1 MNGWNFG
8 DILDA
13 VAPAIPPDAPAFIHG
28 ERVINWGEATSAT
41 NNMARA
47 LIARGAKPGDKIA
60 IYMRNRPEYLM
71 ALAAGWKARL
81 THVNVNYR
89 YTPEEVW
96 YIFDNSDAQT
106 VVYASEF
113 RDAVVEIRPRLPKV
127 KTWIEVSP
135 DGKAAPL
142 RRAVRAPGRRT
153 ATAARWTS
161 SAPATTSSSSTPAA
175 PPACPRA

>member
-1 MNGWNFG
+1 M
-8 DILDA
+8 
-13 VAPAIPPDAPAFIHG
+13 
-28 ERVINWGEATSAT
+28 
-41 NNMARA
+41 
-47 LIARGAKPGDKIA
+47 
-60 IYMRNRPEYLM
+60 
-71 ALAAGWKARL
+71 

-113 RDAVVEIRPRLPKV
+113 RDAIAEIQPRLPKV

-135 DGKAAPL
+135 DGKTAAFAEAIRGAGRRGQ
-142 RRAVRAPGRRT
+142 RRAAGHRR
-153 ATAARWTS
+153 
-161 SAPATTSSSSTPAA
+161 APATTSSSSTPAA